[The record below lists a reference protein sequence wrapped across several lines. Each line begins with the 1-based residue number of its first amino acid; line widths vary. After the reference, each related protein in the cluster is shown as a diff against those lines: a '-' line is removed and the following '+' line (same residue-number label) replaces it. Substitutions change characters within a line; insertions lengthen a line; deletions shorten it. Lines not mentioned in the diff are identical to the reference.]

1 MFITNKEIMNKSA
14 VFRLKLFFPNVS
26 GLQALHQRNYQFV
39 ETVARFIYSIEIKI
53 KGFVVHARLCARPRG
68 SGSRSLNRAANW
80 CQVEI
85 SVAFPGASVA
95 RYLHHSSNQSVVD

>member
-1 MFITNKEIMNKSA
+1 MVYI
-14 VFRLKLFFPNVS
+14 RHKL
-26 GLQALHQRNYQFV
+26 
-39 ETVARFIYSIEIKI
+39 EMKI

-68 SGSRSLNRAANW
+68 NGSRSLNRAANW

-95 RYLHHSSNQSVVD
+95 RYLQKASFLEPKRRRLSEQPC